1 MTGAYDSNS
10 QDQLGS
16 QRKYV
21 YGDPDAGALSQ
32 LSDIITLESS
42 QQGPTEQQAPPKD
55 DSVPASF
62 NPQSL
67 QGSLP
72 HLSQELPDSLQMQS
86 QPAPDFESAEAVP
99 SQSSQPGFPP
109 MPELPGPGE
118 ALANAL
124 KGSHAPEWQQ
134 PDRDHGDLQTGQEG
148 SHLHPPTGIFR
159 HQHMPISSQPMVPT
173 SINLPPPSHHFT
185 PAASNSDLTG
195 MAHTTPS
202 AGYPPRYAA
211 DHGPPKAKSTRRGPM
226 DEMRQL
232 VRILVKLIPHSVDH
246 IATSDEG
253 GGGNRISEEQ
263 IKVYLDSTLG
273 DAPRP
278 AWGIPNGWGDY
289 VAGNELLLHYPATP
303 LVGGQTTYCLAKQCS
318 RCSISIRPGSSPAC
332 QALQSDGTMLICSHG
347 RHFPDSSHA
356 VLQQA
361 GISIL
366 TSAIHSDIT
375 AALG

>member
-1 MTGAYDSNS
+1 MPGGQAQQAVHGRDTCNSQGYQSLSQAVIGLHQSPSRALRSPRQTKRRAALTGAYDSNS
-10 QDQLGS
+10 QDPARQP
-16 QRKYV
+16 KYV

-42 QQGPTEQQAPPKD
+42 QQGPAEQQVPPKD
-55 DSVPASF
+55 ENLPASF
-62 NPQSL
+62 NPDSL

-72 HLSQELPDSLQMQS
+72 HLSQELRDSLQMQS
-86 QPAPDFESAEAVP
+86 QPAPDFESAEAVG
-99 SQSSQPGFPP
+99 SQSSQPQYPP

-124 KGSHAPEWQQ
+124 KGSHAPDWQQ
-134 PDRDHGDLQTGQEG
+134 HDRDHGDPPTGQDS

-195 MAHTTPS
+195 MPHTTPS
-202 AGYPPRYAA
+202 AGYPPKYAT
-211 DHGPPKAKSTRRGPM
+211 DHGPPRAKATRRGPM

-289 VAGNELLLHYPATP
+289 VAGNEHVPAWP
-303 LVGGQTTYCLAKQCS
+303 C
-318 RCSISIRPGSSPAC
+318 
-332 QALQSDGTMLICSHG
+332 
-347 RHFPDSSHA
+347 
-356 VLQQA
+356 
-361 GISIL
+361 
-366 TSAIHSDIT
+366 
-375 AALG
+375 